1 MVAGAPVPSAAVIG
15 SDPFAGARPEA
26 GGTPAERLHRLFEL
40 AWEQRLDDAPEYA
53 TFFGV
58 PGYGDRWS
66 DLTPAA
72 VAERRAR
79 AGAPLEVLRTVD
91 RSELDDGD
99 RLSWDVFEHQAR
111 SDAEAARFPNDHLL
125 VVGPLGHP
133 ASEAAQTLA
142 AMPMATSSDLTDV
155 LERLRRL
162 PALLDQ
168 AVALLDEALAL
179 GVTPPAVTLR
189 DVPAS
194 IVAHLSPEGDPRS
207 SPLLAGL
214 RDRVGATEPDDVL
227 AEAASIVGAEVDPA
241 LRRLLR
247 HVTDVYLPGARR
259 STGLD
264 ALPDGAAWYAERVRT
279 YTTTDMTAGEIH
291 ELGLAEVQR
300 VGSAMDE
307 VMAGTGF
314 DGGRQA
320 FAEWLR
326 TDSRFHFDSEDDLLR
341 SYRDI
346 AKRVDQHVARLFR
359 TMPRLPFAVVPVP
372 AESAATAPM
381 AFYLP
386 GSLEQGR
393 AGQFFANTSH
403 LESRVSWNMES
414 VCIHEAVPGHHFQIA
429 LAQELGELPA
439 FRANGL
445 FTAYIE
451 GWGLYCEGLGAEL
464 GLYTDPYQ
472 HFGAL
477 DAEMLR
483 SIRLVLDTGLHAL
496 GWDRQRAIDYFLEH
510 SVTPEQEVVVEV
522 DRYITLPGQA
532 LAYKVGERRLAAL
545 RASAAAAVGDGFDVR
560 DFHDEVLRH
569 GALPLDLL
577 GDLVAQ
583 RFGLPATA

>member
-1 MVAGAPVPSAAVIG
+1 MVAGAPVPSRPMIG
-15 SDPFAGARPEA
+15 GDPFASARPEA
-26 GGTPAERLHRLFEL
+26 GGPATERLHQLFEL
-40 AWEQRLDDAPEYA
+40 AWAQRLDDAPEHA

-66 DLTPAA
+66 DLSPAG

-79 AGAPLEVLRTVD
+79 AGEPLEVLRSID
-91 RSELDDGD
+91 RSELDEADQ
-99 RLSWDVFEHQAR
+99 LSWDVFEQQAR
-111 SDAEAARFPNDHLL
+111 SDNEAARFPNDHLH

-142 AMPMATSSDLTDV
+142 AMPMSTSEDLADV

-168 AVALLDEALAL
+168 ASELLDEALAL

-189 DVPAS
+189 DVPSS
-194 IVAHLSPEGDPRS
+194 IAAHLSAEDDPGS

-214 RDRVGATEPDDVL
+214 RDRVGPTGDDDVL

-241 LRRLLR
+241 LRRFLR
-247 HVTDVYLPGARR
+247 HVSDVYLPGARS
-259 STGLD
+259 STGLH

-279 YTTTDMTAGEIH
+279 YTTTDLTPSEIH
-291 ELGLAEVQR
+291 ELGLAEVAR
-300 VGSAMDE
+300 VGAAMDE

-314 DGGRQA
+314 EGGRQA

-326 TDSRFHFDSEDDLLR
+326 TDRRFLFDSEDDLLR

-372 AESAATAPM
+372 AESAASAPM

-414 VCIHEAVPGHHFQIA
+414 VCVHEAVPGHHFQIA

-451 GWGLYCEGLGAEL
+451 GWGLYCEGLGEEL

-472 HFGAL
+472 RYGAL

-510 SVTPEQEVVVEV
+510 SVTPEQEVVIEV
-522 DRYITLPGQA
+522 DRYLTLPGQA
-532 LAYKVGERRLAAL
+532 LAYKVGERHLAAL
-545 RASAAAAVGDGFDVR
+545 KEAAAAAAGGAFDVR

-577 GDLVAQ
+577 GELVAQ
-583 RFGLPATA
+583 RFGLTAAA

>member
-1 MVAGAPVPSAAVIG
+1 MTGG
-15 SDPFAGARPEA
+15 DPFAPARPGA
-26 GGTPAERLHRLFEL
+26 GGTARERLHRLFDL
-40 AWEQRLDDAPEYA
+40 AWAQRLDDAPEHA
-53 TFFGV
+53 TFFGI

-66 DLTPAA
+66 DLSPAA

-79 AGAPLEVLRTVD
+79 AGAPLEVLRSID
-91 RSELDDGD
+91 RSALDGADQ
-99 RLSWDVFEHQAR
+99 LSWDVFEQQAV
-111 SDAEAARFPNDHLL
+111 SDADAARFPNDHLL

-133 ASEAAQTLA
+133 AAEAAQTLA
-142 AMPMATSSDLTDV
+142 AMPTSTSADLADV

-162 PALLDQ
+162 PDLFDQ
-168 AVALLDEALAL
+168 ASALLDEAIAL

-189 DVPAS
+189 DVPSS
-194 IVAHLSPEGDPRS
+194 IAAHLTPGGDARE
-207 SPLLAGL
+207 SPLLTGL
-214 RDRVGATEPDDVL
+214 RDRVGGAEDDEVL
-227 AEAASIVGAEVDPA
+227 AEAGSIVGRQVDPA
-241 LRRLLR
+241 LRRFLAY
-247 HVTDVYLPGARR
+247 VTDVYLPGARS

-264 ALPDGAAWYAERVRT
+264 ALPDGGAWYAERVRT
-279 YTTTDMTAGEIH
+279 YTTTDLTPSEIH
-291 ELGLAEVQR
+291 ELGLAEVSR
-300 VGSAMDE
+300 VGAAMDD
-307 VMAGTGF
+307 VMVDTGF
-314 DGGRQA
+314 GGGRQA
-320 FAEWLR
+320 FAEVLR
-326 TDSRFHFDSEDDLLR
+326 TDGRFRFDSEDDLLR

-359 TMPRLPFAVVPVP
+359 TLPRLPFAVVPAP
-372 AESAATAPM
+372 AESASTAPM

-386 GSLEQGR
+386 GSIEQGR

-414 VCIHEAVPGHHFQIA
+414 VCVHEAVPGHHFQIA
-429 LAQELGELPA
+429 LAQELGDLPS

-451 GWGLYCEGLGAEL
+451 GWGLYCESLGKEL

-483 SIRLVLDTGLHAL
+483 SIRLVLDTGLHAF

-522 DRYITLPGQA
+522 DRYLTLPGQA
-532 LAYKVGERRLAAL
+532 LAYKVGERRITAL
-545 RASAAAAVGDGFDVR
+545 REAASAAAGDAFDVR

-577 GDLVAQ
+577 GALVAR
-583 RFGLPATA
+583 RFDLTTTA

>member
-1 MVAGAPVPSAAVIG
+1 MIVP
-15 SDPFAGARPEA
+15 DPFASARPDT
-26 GGTPAERLHRLFEL
+26 GGTAAERLHRIFDL
-40 AWEQRLDDAPEYA
+40 AWTQRLEDVPEYA

-66 DLTPAA
+66 DLSPAA
-72 VAERRAR
+72 VAERRQR
-79 AGAPLEVLRTVD
+79 ADAPLDALRTID
-91 RSELDDGD
+91 RDELDEAD
-99 RLSWDVFEHQAR
+99 RLSYDVFEHQAR
-111 SDAEAARFPNDHLL
+111 SDADAGRFPNDQLL

-133 ASEAAQTLA
+133 ASAAAQTLA
-142 AMPMATSSDLTDV
+142 AMPMSTRADMDDV
-155 LERLRRL
+155 LARLRGL
-162 PALLDQ
+162 PAQLEQ
-168 AVALLDEALAL
+168 VTALLDEAVAL

-189 DVPAS
+189 DVPS
-194 IVAHLSPEGDPRS
+194 SLQAHLTKCDDPRS

-214 RDRVGATEPDDVL
+214 RDRVGAPALEDDEVL
-227 AEAASIVGAEVDPA
+227 AEAAAIVGVQIDPA
-241 LRRLLR
+241 LRRFLAQ
-247 HVTDVYLPGARR
+247 VTDTYLPAARD
-259 STGLD
+259 SVGLSD
-264 ALPDGAAWYAERVRT
+264 LPDGREWYAERVRT
-279 YTTTDMTAGEIH
+279 YTTTDLSPQEIH
-291 ELGLAEVQR
+291 ELGLAEVAR
-300 VGSAMDE
+300 VGALMDE

-314 DGGRQA
+314 TGDRQA
-320 FAEWLR
+320 FAELLR
-326 TDSRFHFDSEDDLLR
+326 TDERFRFATEEELLR
-341 SYRDI
+341 FYRDI

-372 AESAATAPM
+372 AEAASSAPM

-393 AGQFFANTSH
+393 SGQFFANTSH
-403 LESRVSWNMES
+403 LESRLSWNMES

-429 LAQELGELPA
+429 LAQELGDLPL

-451 GWGLYCEGLGAEL
+451 GWGLYCESLGKEL

-496 GWDRQRAIDYFLEH
+496 GWGRQQAIDYFLEH
-510 SVTPEQEVVVEV
+510 SVTPEQEIIVEV

-532 LAYKVGERRLAAL
+532 LAYKVGERRLARL
-545 RASAAAAVGDGFDVR
+545 REEAGEAAGEAFDVR

-577 GDLVAQ
+577 SSLVHE
-583 RFGLPATA
+583 RFGIAAA